1 MVDMENL
8 FCSVSLD
15 IIGLS
20 VFNYPFGSVT
30 KESPVIQA
38 VYNTLRE
45 AEHRSTFYFP
55 YWNIPFASQVVP
67 RQRAFQ
73 ADLRIINEKL
83 NELIALAQARDRGNA
98 RACVDSGRGQRRRLV
113 LLRSLAGTDVR
124 RFLLRLRRS
133 LHSISFPLCTPR
145 QNTKTLTDLTELEN
159 RNYDKVKAR
168 NPPRPAQLHHRK

>member
-1 MVDMENL
+1 MIDMETL

-55 YWNIPFASQVVP
+55 YWNLPGASVLVP
-67 RQRAFQ
+67 RQRQFQ
-73 ADLRIINEKL
+73 ADLKLINDQL
-83 NELIALAQARDRGNA
+83 NELIKLA
-98 RACVDSGRGQRRRLV
+98 
-113 LLRSLAGTDVR
+113 
-124 RFLLRLRRS
+124 
-133 LHSISFPLCTPR
+133 
-145 QNTKTLTDLTELEN
+145 QNTKTLSDLTELEN
-159 RNYDKVKAR
+159 RNYDKVKASG
-168 NPPRPAQLHHRK
+168 PATHGR

>member
-1 MVDMENL
+1 MENL

-55 YWNIPFASQVVP
+55 YWNIPFASVLVP

-73 ADLRIINEKL
+73 ADLKIINEKL
-83 NELIALAQARDRGNA
+83 NELIALAQ
-98 RACVDSGRGQRRRLV
+98 
-113 LLRSLAGTDVR
+113 
-124 RFLLRLRRS
+124 
-133 LHSISFPLCTPR
+133 
-145 QNTKTLTDLTELEN
+145 NTKTLTDLEELEN
-159 RNYDKVKAR
+159 RNYAKVKAR
-168 NPPRPAQLHHRK
+168 RRVDRRVWE